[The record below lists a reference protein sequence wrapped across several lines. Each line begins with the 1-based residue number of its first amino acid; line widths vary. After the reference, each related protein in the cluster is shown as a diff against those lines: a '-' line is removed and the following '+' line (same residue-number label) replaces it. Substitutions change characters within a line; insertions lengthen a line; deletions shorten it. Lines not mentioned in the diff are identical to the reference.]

1 MPLYDFKNTE
11 TGEYEEKFVS
21 MSDYDQFLIDNPHLE
36 RAYIK
41 APSLNKGG
49 LGVRTKPN
57 DGFKEVLS
65 KISDAIPNSKLASD
79 YGKKDK
85 KSVTVRNAV
94 QKVQSRMGD
103 ISTKE

>member
-21 MSDYDQFLIDNPHLE
+21 MSDYDQFLKDNPHLE

-41 APSLNKGG
+41 APALNKGG
-49 LGVRTKPN
+49 IGDRTKVN

-65 KISDAIPNSKLASD
+65 KVADANPNSKLASD

-85 KSVTVRNAV
+85 KSVAVRNAV
-94 QKVQSRMGD
+94 QSVQKRLGE
-103 ISTKE
+103 ISSKE